1 MWASGPCCHDPNHI
15 SATCS
20 IRSKLCLIVNFWR
33 GVDDELR
40 DVVFIVL
47 NCHPGDSFEQDLAI
61 TAGWGRIKSGGRTS
75 NFLKKANVT
84 VIDNGDCNSSHGGM
98 ITGNMICAYDAIK
111 SSCNGDSG
119 GPLMC
124 RQNDKLVMCGVV
136 SWGRRGCLGAP
147 VVYVRTTGAQF
158 NALKN
163 LMEIMA
169 KAAKVQF

>member
-1 MWASGPCCHDPNHI
+1 M
-15 SATCS
+15 
-20 IRSKLCLIVNFWR
+20 
-33 GVDDELR
+33 
-40 DVVFIVL
+40 
-47 NCHPGDSFEQDLAI
+47 AI
-61 TAGWGRIKSGGRTS
+61 TAGWGKIKSGGRTS

-169 KAAKVQF
+169 KVQFEKECSENFLFIQISLLFFLYFFDRNFAMIFVIIVRIVLF